1 MHLEDDT
8 EQKAFV
14 VANTRSQPMWTGNS
28 AGIWRGARQQY
39 THIRG
44 QPSMHRDVRKHCAQR
59 AAHWCT
65 QILCAGA
72 RRRQARQAHAVWHH
86 RDGSR
91 CTDEKPALFPFQNSQ
106 KHNDRCHTAA
116 GKRLMDVGISV
127 LKRVE
132 LNRDGSGVTN
142 TCTASRVGKRGYSL
156 WTRGRYDRCCTHTAD
171 RRRDGRCCIHTADWR
186 QSEDRHCRIHTAD

>member
-1 MHLEDDT
+1 MHGQQPWQPCYGRYSCGCGPFHLILYMFIFSKPKKTQLSSDWT
-8 EQKAFV
+8 AF
-14 VANTRSQPMWTGNS
+14 P
-28 AGIWRGARQQY
+28 
-39 THIRG
+39 
-44 QPSMHRDVRKHCAQR
+44 
-59 AAHWCT
+59 
-65 QILCAGA
+65 
-72 RRRQARQAHAVWHH
+72 
-86 RDGSR
+86 DGSR

-106 KHNDRCHTAA
+106 KHNDRCHIAT

-171 RRRDGRCCIHTADWR
+171 RRRDCRCCIHTAD
-186 QSEDRHCRIHTAD
+186 